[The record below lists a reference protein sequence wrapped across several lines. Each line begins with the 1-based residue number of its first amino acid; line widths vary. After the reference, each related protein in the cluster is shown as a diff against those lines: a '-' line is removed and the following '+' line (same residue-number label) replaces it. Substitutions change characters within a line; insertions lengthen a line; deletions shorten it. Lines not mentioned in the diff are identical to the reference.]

1 MSERTTADGVIAFTE
16 DGQGPPLVLLHAFP
30 LGRAMWKPQVAAF
43 SGDHRVLAL
52 DLRGFGGSRPFDGP
66 PSVDQ
71 LADDVAALLDD
82 RGVVQPAIV
91 GGLSMGGYAALAFA
105 RRHPGRLRALILAD
119 TRAEADTPEAKANRD
134 QLIAFASSNPPA
146 AVLEQML
153 PRLLGARTRAERPAV
168 AEEARRLAAAQTPA
182 GIVGALQA
190 LRDRPDAGPYLAR
203 VAVPTL
209 VLVGD
214 EDVLTPPDAARSL
227 AGRIPG
233 SHLEVIPGA
242 GHLSNLEQPGAFNAL
257 VRQFLEQLSWH

>member
-1 MSERTTADGVIAFTE
+1 TAIVRFRTIDGMSERTTADGVIAFTE

-30 LGRAMWKPQVAAF
+30 LGRAMWLSQVAAF
-43 SGDHRVLAL
+43 SGGHRVLAP
-52 DLRGFGGSRPFDGP
+52 DLRGFGGSRAFDGP

-119 TRAEADTPEAKANRD
+119 TRPE
-134 QLIAFASSNPPA
+134 
-146 AVLEQML
+146 
-153 PRLLGARTRAERPAV
+153 
-168 AEEARRLAAAQTPA
+168 
-182 GIVGALQA
+182 
-190 LRDRPDAGPYLAR
+190 PDAGPYLAR
-203 VAVPTL
+203 IAVPTL

-233 SHLEVIPGA
+233 SRLEILPGA
-242 GHLSNLEQPGAFNAL
+242 GHLSNLEQPDAFNAA
-257 VRQFLEQLSWH
+257 VRHFLDQLSWH